1 MTTRSMKEQQKNR
14 LSGEKSPY
22 LLQHADNPVNWYPW
36 DEEAFSLA
44 KRENKPVFLSIGY
57 STCHWCHVMA
67 HESFE
72 DEDVAALLN
81 DTFVCIKVDR
91 EERPDIDKVYMAVC
105 QMLTGQ
111 GGWPLTIF
119 LTPEKEPFFAATY
132 IPKTSRS
139 GSFGLLDLLS
149 RISTAWK
156 TNDGRFRQSAS
167 EIRSALEHIWSESP
181 AGELPHDIQ
190 DQAFTHLLGQFDE
203 LFGGFGTAPKFPM
216 PHQLVFLL
224 RYGTGRGNPKGIR
237 MVEKTLLSMAAG
249 GIHDQ
254 LGGGFHRY
262 STDPRW
268 LVPHFEKMLY
278 DQALLALAYTEA
290 FQVTGNPAFRQVS
303 EKIFAYVLR
312 EMASPGGGFYSAEDA
327 DSEGEEGKFYLW
339 SRQELE
345 EVLSPGEMTLI
356 DHYYAVEPQGNY
368 TDEQKGGYTGRNIL
382 HRQHSLADI
391 SKKLKIP
398 EEELQKRA
406 DEAAG
411 ILFRRRE
418 TRIRPRKDD
427 KVTTDWNGLMIAALA
442 RGSRIYRNGAYL
454 SAASA
459 AARFILKHL
468 RRQDGRLLH
477 RWRDGE
483 ASMPA
488 NLDDYAF
495 FISGLIELYEA
506 AFDPFYLTQA
516 LSLNDDLVR
525 YFWDETGGAFYF
537 TPSDGEKL
545 LLRQKELY
553 DGAIPSGNAVSLLNL
568 VRLGKMTGRPDL
580 EERASLLLR
589 SVSGAIRRMP
599 GGCAQFMIALDF
611 LEGPSSE
618 LVITGLPGG
627 GDTQAMIDSFNG
639 HYLPRAVVLFRRTGT
654 DVPDVA
660 ELAPYVKDMEMV
672 GGRATAYVCVNRTC
686 HKPTNDPAEMI
697 LRLSAPAVK

>member
-1 MTTRSMKEQQKNR
+1 MKKQPKNR
-14 LSGEKSPY
+14 LGGEKSPY

-36 DEEAFSLA
+36 GEEAFALA
-44 KRENKPVFLSIGY
+44 KKENKPVFLSIGY

-72 DEDVAALLN
+72 DNEVAELLN
-81 DTFVCIKVDR
+81 DAFVSIKVDR

-111 GGWPLTIF
+111 GGWPLSIF

-132 IPKTSRS
+132 IPKTSRP
-139 GSFGLLDLLS
+139 GSFGLMDLLS
-149 RISTAWK
+149 RISTAWN
-156 TNDGRFRQSAS
+156 TDADRFRKSAADILS
-167 EIRSALEHIWSESP
+167 SLEQIWSGSP
-181 AGELPHDIQ
+181 EGALPGDIQ
-190 DQAFTHLLGQFDE
+190 DQAFAQLLGRFDD

-224 RYGTGRGNPKGIR
+224 RYGSRRNDPRVIR
-237 MVEKTLLSMAAG
+237 MVEKTLLAMAAG

-278 DQALLALAYTEA
+278 DQALLALAYMEA
-290 FQVTGNPAFRQVS
+290 FQATSKPAFRQVA

-339 SRQELE
+339 SQQELE
-345 EVLSPGEMTLI
+345 EALSPDEAKLI
-356 DHYYAVEPQGNY
+356 THYYAVEPQGNY
-368 TDEQKGGYTGRNIL
+368 TDEHKGGYTGRNIL
-382 HRQHSLADI
+382 HRQHSLAEMSRKLRI
-391 SKKLKIP
+391 S

-406 DEAAG
+406 DKVSEF
-411 ILFRRRE
+411 LFHLRE
-418 TRIRPRKDD
+418 KRVRPHRDD

-442 RGSRIYRNGAYL
+442 KGGRVFRNDACL
-454 SAASA
+454 SAASS
-459 AARFILKHL
+459 AARFILGNL
-468 RRQDGRLLH
+468 RRHDGRLLH

-483 ASMPA
+483 AAMPA

-506 AFDPFYLTQA
+506 TFDPLYLTEA
-516 LSLNDDLVR
+516 LSLNDDLIR

-537 TPSDGEKL
+537 TASDGERL

-580 EERASLLLR
+580 EDRAVQLLR
-589 SVSGAIRRMP
+589 SVSGAIRQMP

-618 LVITGLPGG
+618 LVIAGLPGG
-627 GDTQAMIDSFNG
+627 EGTQAMVDAFNG
-639 HYLPRAVVLFRRTGT
+639 HYLPRTVVLFRRT
-654 DVPDVA
+654 DIKSPDLVSV
-660 ELAPYVKDMEMV
+660 APYVKDMEMID
-672 GGRATAYVCVNRTC
+672 GQATAYICVNRTC
-686 HKPTNDPAEMI
+686 HKPTTDPSEMVS
-697 LRLSAPAVK
+697 RLSAAEVK

>member
-1 MTTRSMKEQQKNR
+1 MKKQQKNR
-14 LSGEKSPY
+14 LGDEKSPY
-22 LLQHADNPVNWYPW
+22 LLQHANNPVNWYPW
-36 DEEAFSLA
+36 GEEAFALA
-44 KRENKPVFLSIGY
+44 QKENKPVFLSIGY

-72 DEDVAALLN
+72 DGEVAALLN
-81 DTFVCIKVDR
+81 GAFVCIKVDR
-91 EERPDIDKVYMAVC
+91 EERPDIDKAYMAVC

-111 GGWPLTIF
+111 GGWPLSIF

-132 IPKTSRS
+132 IPKTSRP

-149 RISTAWK
+149 RISAAWN
-156 TNDGRFRQSAS
+156 TDADRFRQSAADILSSLKNIWRESS
-167 EIRSALEHIWSESP
+167 E
-181 AGELPHDIQ
+181 GELPGDIQ
-190 DQAFTHLLGQFDE
+190 EQTFAHLLNQFDD

-224 RYGTGRGNPKGIR
+224 RYGSRKNDPRVIR
-237 MVEKTLLSMAAG
+237 MVEKTLLAMAAG

-278 DQALLALAYTEA
+278 DQALLSLAYTEA
-290 FQVTGNPAFRQVS
+290 FQVTGNLAFRRVA

-312 EMASPGGGFYSAEDA
+312 EMASPEGGFYSAEDA

-339 SRQELE
+339 SQRELE
-345 EVLSPGEMTLI
+345 EVLSPGEVKLVA
-356 DHYYAVEPQGNY
+356 HYYAVEPQGNY

-382 HRQHSLADI
+382 HRQHSLADL
-391 SKKLKIP
+391 SRKLKMSDA
-398 EEELQKRA
+398 ELQKRA

-411 ILFRRRE
+411 ILFRHRE
-418 TRIRPRKDD
+418 TRIHPHKDD
-427 KVTTDWNGLMIAALA
+427 KVTTDWNGLMIAVLA
-442 RGSRIYRNGAYL
+442 KGSRVYRNDACL
-454 SAASA
+454 SAASS
-459 AARFILKHL
+459 AARFILKNL
-468 RRQDGRLLH
+468 RGEDGRLLH

-483 ASMPA
+483 SAMPA

-495 FISGLIELYEA
+495 LIFGLIELYEA
-506 AFDPFYLTQA
+506 TFDPIYLNEA

-525 YFWDETGGAFYF
+525 YFWDEAGGAFYF

-568 VRLGKMTGRPDL
+568 ARLGKMTARPDL
-580 EERASLLLR
+580 EERAWQLLH
-589 SVSGAIRRMP
+589 SVAGAIRRMP
-599 GGCAQFMIALDF
+599 GGCAQYMIALDF

-618 LVITGLPGG
+618 LVITGLPGR
-627 GDTQAMIDSFNG
+627 GDTEAMIDAVNG
-639 HYLPRAVVLFRRTGT
+639 HYLPRTVVLFRRTDT
-654 DVPDVA
+654 KSPDIVTVV
-660 ELAPYVKDMEMV
+660 PYVKDMEMID
-672 GGRATAYVCVNRTC
+672 GRATAYVCVNHSCRM
-686 HKPTNDPAEMI
+686 PTTDPVEMVS
-697 LRLSAPAVK
+697 RLSAPAVK

>member
-1 MTTRSMKEQQKNR
+1 
-14 LSGEKSPY
+14 
-22 LLQHADNPVNWYPW
+22 
-36 DEEAFSLA
+36 
-44 KRENKPVFLSIGY
+44 
-57 STCHWCHVMA
+57 
-67 HESFE
+67 
-72 DEDVAALLN
+72 
-81 DTFVCIKVDR
+81 
-91 EERPDIDKVYMAVC
+91 
-105 QMLTGQ
+105 
-111 GGWPLTIF
+111 
-119 LTPEKEPFFAATY
+119 
-132 IPKTSRS
+132 
-139 GSFGLLDLLS
+139 
-149 RISTAWK
+149 
-156 TNDGRFRQSAS
+156 
-167 EIRSALEHIWSESP
+167 
-181 AGELPHDIQ
+181 
-190 DQAFTHLLGQFDE
+190 
-203 LFGGFGTAPKFPM
+203 
-216 PHQLVFLL
+216 
-224 RYGTGRGNPKGIR
+224 
-237 MVEKTLLSMAAG
+237 
-249 GIHDQ
+249 
-254 LGGGFHRY
+254 
-262 STDPRW
+262 
-268 LVPHFEKMLY
+268 
-278 DQALLALAYTEA
+278 
-290 FQVTGNPAFRQVS
+290 
-303 EKIFAYVLR
+303 
-312 EMASPGGGFYSAEDA
+312 
-327 DSEGEEGKFYLW
+327 
-339 SRQELE
+339 
-345 EVLSPGEMTLI
+345 
-356 DHYYAVEPQGNY
+356 
-368 TDEQKGGYTGRNIL
+368 
-382 HRQHSLADI
+382 
-391 SKKLKIP
+391 
-398 EEELQKRA
+398 
-406 DEAAG
+406 
-411 ILFRRRE
+411 
-418 TRIRPRKDD
+418 
-427 KVTTDWNGLMIAALA
+427 
-442 RGSRIYRNGAYL
+442 RNGAYL